1 MNTIR
6 SIWPVAVVG
15 LVLIGGGL
23 LMNYG
28 TEVPS
33 IGRRAA
39 VAEQS
44 PVMLA
49 KLNQTIG
56 DIGSIHVSTAAP
68 PRNSDHSSVSR
79 FVVAFPGAVLDKR
92 TGLVWEESPD
102 ATPRTWTDAT
112 RYCVDRTVGGTIGWR
127 LPSREELK
135 SLFDLSMAPPFLPVS
150 IFGDVQSTTYWSAS
164 MAAKA
169 PVGVPFVHLVDDR
182 VNGGMKSDLLPA
194 WCVRGGMNTEQY

>member
-23 LMNYG
+23 LMSYG

-33 IGRRAA
+33 IGRQAA
-39 VAEQS
+39 VADQS
-44 PVMLA
+44 PVMVA
-49 KLNQTIG
+49 KLNQIIG
-56 DIGSIHVSTAAP
+56 DIGSLHVSTVAP
-68 PRNSDHSSVSR
+68 PENTDHSSVSR
-79 FVVAFPGAVLDKR
+79 FVIAFPGAVLDKR

-112 RYCVDRTVGGTIGWR
+112 RYCVDKTVGGTIGWR

-164 MAAKA
+164 TAAKA

-182 VNGGMKSDLLPA
+182 VSDGMKSDLLPA
-194 WCVRGGMNTEQY
+194 WCVRGGVNTEQY